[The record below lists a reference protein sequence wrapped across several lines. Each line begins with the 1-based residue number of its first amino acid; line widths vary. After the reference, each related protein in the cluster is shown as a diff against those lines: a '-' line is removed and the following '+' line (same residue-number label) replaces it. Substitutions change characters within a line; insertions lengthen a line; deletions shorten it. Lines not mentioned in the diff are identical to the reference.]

1 MICER
6 MPAMNVFICPQCGA
20 SLEKDSPV
28 CSVCK
33 NSLDWQGVQPA
44 LVSAGSALRRVAVVT
59 LIAIVAAALVL
70 MAVLLLILN

>member
-1 MICER
+1 MS
-6 MPAMNVFICPQCGA
+6 PFVCPQCGA

-33 NSLDWQGVQPA
+33 NSLDWQGGQPL

-70 MAVLLLILN
+70 TVTLLVILNL

>member
-1 MICER
+1 MTEF
-6 MPAMNVFICPQCGA
+6 VCPQCGA

-33 NSLDWQGVQPA
+33 NSLDWQDGQPM
-44 LVSAGSALRRVAVVT
+44 LVSAGPALRRVAVVT

-70 MAVLLLILN
+70 TAVLLVMLNL